1 VADCDYRLTRGY
13 SKKHRVTAY
22 FKSIAAIWPGPGTAR
37 PVSRRIETGNQ
48 NPKCCD
54 SESWAARSRPPPATN
69 RAPHRRRAE
78 RSLIARDPDLWC
90 RCVDITFVEA
100 RSASPHTGHGLPFQ
114 CGSSQIVSWQISR

>member
-1 VADCDYRLTRGY
+1 VADCGHRRTRGY

-22 FKSIAAIWPGPGTAR
+22 FKSIAAICPCPGTAR
-37 PVSRRIETGNQ
+37 PVSWKIQSGNQ
-48 NPKCCD
+48 YPKCCD
-54 SESWAARSRPPPATN
+54 SESWAVRSRAPPATN
-69 RAPHRRRAE
+69 RAPHHRRAE
-78 RSLIARDPDLWC
+78 RVARRARPDLWR